1 MKRGSCG
8 TTCWTRTRF
17 GGVSPGAIV
26 ISPGPCTPTEAG
38 CSLSIVREFHGRIPI
53 LGVCLGHQAI
63 AAAFHA
69 RIVRAREPMHGRT
82 SDVFHDDRDVFSG
95 LPNPVTVCRYHSLV
109 VAAGRSSGLPRSDRT
124 HSRWHH
130 HGAAAPGCDH
140 RGTSIP
146 PGSHSH
152 AKRICVSAEF
162 PASGPVVAG
171 HRTGTLPANWCLNSA
186 LSRTLPTHPVT
197 F

>member
-8 TTCWTRTRF
+8 TTHLDANTIRRL
-17 GGVSPGAIV
+17 SPEAIV
-26 ISPGPCTPTEAG
+26 ISPGPCTPAEAG

-82 SDVFHDDRDVFSG
+82 SEVFHDGRDVFSG

-109 VAAGRSSGLPRSDRT
+109 VEAAGLPDCLAVTARTADGTIMALRHRDAITVGLQFHPEAILTQYGYVFLQNFLRLAQLPC
-124 HSRWHH
+124 
-130 HGAAAPGCDH
+130 GVAP
-140 RGTSIP
+140 
-146 PGSHSH
+146 
-152 AKRICVSAEF
+152 E
-162 PASGPVVAG
+162 PASELVPQ
-171 HRTGTLPANWCLNSA
+171 LSA
-186 LSRTLPTHPVT
+186 VRELPTRPVT